1 MRAEGTA
8 DALVQ
13 LLFPEGLIPQI
24 LNLLVETWET
34 FKTPTEDE
42 DEPKITNR
50 FVKSMQQRS
59 TAEGLKFRVVAHMKE
74 LEHLNETT
82 GKGFAEIDIL
92 VPHGYDYRCY
102 FGIEAKKLNTTNAE
116 NDWESHAGEY
126 VGNDG
131 MGCFVEGRYA
141 AYQSNGGMIGYV
153 MDGDCP
159 KAKSSIT
166 KAIAKRAQEL
176 RVKVPVT
183 IATSRHLPHLPI
195 AFETVHAL
203 DRAVFTIHHLLLAA

>member
-1 MRAEGTA
+1 MRVEGA
-8 DALVQ
+8 GDALSQ

-24 LNLLVETWET
+24 LNLLVETW
-34 FKTPTEDE
+34 KTLTKPTEEE

-59 TAEGLKFRVVAHMKE
+59 RAEGLKFRVMAHVKE

-92 VPHGYDYRCY
+92 VPSGGDYRCY
-102 FGIEAKKLNTTNAE
+102 FAIEAKKLNTTNGA
-116 NDWESHAGEY
+116 NAWESQAGEY
-126 VGNDG
+126 VGKDG

-141 AYQSNGGMIGYV
+141 PYQSQGGMVGYV

-159 KAKSSIT
+159 KAKASIT
-166 KAIAKRAQEL
+166 KAITKKAGELKAKMPDAL
-176 RVKVPVT
+176 GS
-183 IATSRHLPHLPI
+183 SRHLPHSPH
-195 AFETVHAL
+195 AFETMHAL
-203 DRAVFTIHHLLLAA
+203 DRAAFTIHHLLLAA